1 MDIENLVT
9 ALSDEAPSG
18 PDLSYDSGRQEI
30 ESAFERASAEGSDDT
45 EIDWRG
51 TIKLII
57 AQTAVTRDIWLP
69 IYLMR
74 AAARIGNL
82 DQVLDGGELL
92 ARLFEERWPDVHPQL
107 DEYGFIGRKT
117 PCESLTRI
125 GEFLAPF
132 MRVPLLEHP
141 RLGRYSGEDFV
152 RFHKEGSDAAN
163 FGMFRAL
170 IEATS
175 PDDLQQIVDR
185 LRLLRGVITRVDAV
199 LTANADGDTGTNFAP
214 TFEMIDKIT
223 QGLLAQI
230 PGHDAPAHEQDSVE
244 PSGGESFS
252 APGTARGANAGPAFS
267 GGITSRDD
275 VIRALD
281 AITAYYSRC
290 EPTSP
295 VPLVLRRAKEWIS
308 LDFMAVLEDIA
319 PGSLDEAKRVLISS
333 RSKATDGAG
342 SANGGSSESGW

>member
-1 MDIENLVT
+1 MDIENLVK
-9 ALSDEAPSG
+9 ALRDEAPSG
-18 PDLSYDSGRQEI
+18 PDMSYDSGRQEI
-30 ESAFERASAEGSDDT
+30 ESAFERASAEGGDDT

-57 AQTAVTRDIWLP
+57 AQAELTRDIWLP

-92 ARLFEERWPDVHPQL
+92 ARLFEDRWPDVHPQL

-152 RFHKEGSDAAN
+152 RFHKEGSGAAN

-170 IEATS
+170 IEATK

-185 LRLLRGVITRVDAV
+185 LRLLRSAIKRVDAV

-223 QGLLAQI
+223 QALVAQI
-230 PGHDAPAHEQDSVE
+230 PGHDAPGNEEGSDD

-252 APGTARGANAGPAFS
+252 APGRAGGASAGPAFVGEMS
-267 GGITSRDD
+267 SRDD

-281 AITAYYSRC
+281 AITAYYSRY

-319 PGSLDEAKRVLISS
+319 PGSMDEARRVLISS
-333 RSKATDGAG
+333 RSNAMDGAG
-342 SANGGSSESGW
+342 LANGGSSESVW

>member
-1 MDIENLVT
+1 LDIENLVT
-9 ALSDEAPSG
+9 ALGDESPSG

-30 ESAFERASAEGSDDT
+30 EAAFEAASAEGSDDA

-57 AQTAVTRDIWLP
+57 AQAEVTRDLWLP
-69 IYLMR
+69 VYLMR
-74 AAARIGNL
+74 AAARVGNL

-92 ARLFEERWPDVHPQL
+92 ARLVEERWPDVHPQL

-132 MRVPLLEHP
+132 QRVPLLEHP
-141 RLGRYSGEDFV
+141 RLGRYGGEDFV
-152 RFHKEGSDAAN
+152 RFHKEGSSAAN
-163 FGMFRAL
+163 YGMFRAL

-185 LRLLRGVITRVDAV
+185 LGLLRGAIKRVDAV
-199 LTANADGDTGTNFAP
+199 LTANADGDTGTNFTP

-223 QGLLAQI
+223 QGVLSQI
-230 PGHDAPAHEQDSVE
+230 PGREAPAGESDADAS
-244 PSGGESFS
+244 SGGGSAG
-252 APGTARGANAGPAFS
+252 APGMASGGNAGPAFS

-281 AITAYYSRC
+281 AIAAYYSRC

-319 PGSLDEAKRVLISS
+319 PGSLDEAKRVLISN
-333 RSKATDGAG
+333 RSNATDGAG
-342 SANGGSSESGW
+342 SSHGGSSDSVW